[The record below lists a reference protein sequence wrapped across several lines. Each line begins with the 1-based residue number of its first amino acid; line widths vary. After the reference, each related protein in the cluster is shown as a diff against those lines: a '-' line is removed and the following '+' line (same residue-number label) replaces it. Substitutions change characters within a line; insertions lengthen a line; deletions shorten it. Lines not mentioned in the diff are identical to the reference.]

1 MQVLNDVRR
10 EAKLKEF
17 KNHVD
22 ALQEIADELNL
33 GDPWSYNRMREILMS
48 IMLNHTVAIVY
59 AGEDAIDESGNEVEY
74 KSTTQDELNATY
86 NGVSNYPT
94 WEKQLKYIREN
105 KIGKYKWHF
114 CARFEG
120 QKIIEIWKLSGDDVL
135 KCIEEKFHRSWINR
149 NNRKDPRLGAVL
161 TGKQIKKYGTKVY

>member
-48 IMLNHTVAIVY
+48 IMLNHTVAKVVMKLNIRVQHKMNLTRLTMGY
-59 AGEDAIDESGNEVEY
+59 QIILLG
-74 KSTTQDELNATY
+74 KSN
-86 NGVSNYPT
+86 
-94 WEKQLKYIREN
+94 
-105 KIGKYKWHF
+105 
-114 CARFEG
+114 
-120 QKIIEIWKLSGDDVL
+120 
-135 KCIEEKFHRSWINR
+135 
-149 NNRKDPRLGAVL
+149 
-161 TGKQIKKYGTKVY
+161 